1 MNTFL
6 ILLLY
11 IGSPG
16 SIGEPLSGSKGNR
29 APVSC
34 EVCDVKDPNCVKG
47 GARTVCDVAQQY
59 CLTEVTDTLGG
70 DRSVGRKCAD
80 LTECQQKFAVTEE
93 RLFCYEVDM
102 GNLRADVTCS
112 FCCQGDLCNQGPDL
126 IPPAQ
131 FLYNGELNVTRL
143 STPVVSTSKPA
154 VMTSSTTDSATSGLS
169 TVTVDMCEVCDV
181 KDQDCF
187 HGGTPTS
194 CDVDHAFCM
203 TTVHDNFP
211 NNMTVSRSCVNESV
225 CYQKWYMETSWRHY
239 CYDID
244 QGELYFPVDC
254 NFCCVGD
261 LCNAG
266 PTLVPS
272 PETLYQPMVV
282 PTVSGRP
289 PTSAVSSEGSSPTRK
304 GLTGPTQPY
313 TLESTTG
320 GLTGPTLPNPQGSS
334 TDGLT
339 GPTPP
344 NPQGSSTD
352 GLAGP
357 TLPNT
362 QGSSTDGLTGPTSP
376 NPQGSSTD
384 GLTGP
389 TPPNPQGS
397 STDGLTGPTPPNP
410 QGSSTDGLTGP
421 TLPNPQGSS
430 TDGSTGPTLP
440 NPQGSSTDGSTG
452 PTPPNP
458 QGSSTDG
465 LTGPTLPNPQGS
477 STDGSTGPT
486 LPNPQGSSTDGS
498 TGPTLPNSQGSS
510 TDGSTGPT
518 LPNPQGSS
526 TGGST
531 GPTPPNPQGSS
542 TDSLTGPTPPNPQGS
557 STVGL
562 TGPTP
567 SKPQGSSTDSL
578 SGPTPPNPQGSSTS
592 SAGPGSSPVGSVA
605 TYVTQPPTV
614 STTEKHTICEVCDES
629 DPECFTSGTPT
640 LCNLEESYCMT
651 TVHDNYPS
659 NMTVSRGCVNESVC
673 YQKWYMETSWRHYCY
688 DIDQGELYFPVDC
701 NFCCVGDLCNS
712 GTLVPDPDTL
722 YRPPSMATE
731 GSTVDV
737 ATPSSSYNTTTA
749 PSSTDTSMTT
759 PSTTSVSTTEKHRP
773 PSLTTEGSTVDV
785 ATPSSSYNTAT
796 EPSST
801 DTSMTT
807 PSTTS
812 VSTTEKHTICE
823 VCDESDPECFTS
835 GTPTLCDL
843 EESYCMT
850 TVHDNYPSNM
860 TVSRGCVNE
869 SVCYQKWY
877 METSWRH
884 YCYDIDQGEL
894 YFPVDCNFCC
904 VGDLCNSGTLVP
916 DPDTLYRPPEP
927 TNTTDLSPTSETQNT
942 PTPTVPTTPHLAVCD
957 VCSRDD
963 LGCVHGGRPTLCDPD
978 RPYCQTTVYED
989 NRFNQYAERSCAD
1002 LNMCETD
1009 WINHTSGR
1017 PYCLEVDKGP
1027 LFYPNYCSFCCV
1039 GDQCNNGSLVPSI
1052 ETLYYPMVIPSTSIP
1067 LSTTHPDITEA
1078 TSGVIKTT
1086 SDVTQTTSE
1095 VIKTSSDV
1103 TQATSDVTQTSTEST
1118 TIHRPIC
1125 DTCSPDDPQCMTGG
1139 QPTMCDL
1146 DTQFCMTSVIE
1157 DMSSKQTARRMCV
1170 NETACQVDWLRE
1182 TSSKYYCFQ
1191 VDQGPLYFANTC
1203 SFCCRGDLCNSGT
1216 LVPDP
1221 QTLYVLPPATE
1232 STTTDFFP
1240 TTS

>member
-722 YRPPSMATE
+722 YRPP
-731 GSTVDV
+731 
-737 ATPSSSYNTTTA
+737 
-749 PSSTDTSMTT
+749 
-759 PSTTSVSTTEKHRP
+759 
-773 PSLTTEGSTVDV
+773 
-785 ATPSSSYNTAT
+785 
-796 EPSST
+796 
-801 DTSMTT
+801 
-807 PSTTS
+807 
-812 VSTTEKHTICE
+812 
-823 VCDESDPECFTS
+823 
-835 GTPTLCDL
+835 
-843 EESYCMT
+843 
-850 TVHDNYPSNM
+850 
-860 TVSRGCVNE
+860 
-869 SVCYQKWY
+869 
-877 METSWRH
+877 
-884 YCYDIDQGEL
+884 
-894 YFPVDCNFCC
+894 
-904 VGDLCNSGTLVP
+904 
-916 DPDTLYRPPEP
+916 EP